1 MQLAEEQAL
10 LENISTIEK
19 KIAKYHSDKKA
30 KSAAECDNDDDLDD
44 FVSNLS
50 NEKQLDKTEIRK
62 MRFDVLRL
70 KGDHVKLQKLI
81 KIARP
86 FELPPLLPPT
96 IATSSQSGTE
106 TKKKLVLPLFGKK
119 GTFSFRSAV
128 PAKKPRVEEVKQDS
142 NAADEPEEEEEENE
156 VVQEAESTEE
166 TPVVANTTEKPEK
179 SKNKPTEMRS
189 HQPVIEDHAPADQK
203 ETHVTSESTST
214 ATDEST
220 SSKRKRKNRNRHRN
234 RNKNTERMDYDDS
247 EELAD
252 TTKYSK
258 WVPPEDQ
265 AGDGMTDLNSK
276 FGY

>member
-1 MQLAEEQAL
+1 MAEEQAL

-142 NAADEPEEEEEENE
+142 NAADEPEEEEEDE

-203 ETHVTSESTST
+203 ETHAASESTST

>member
-142 NAADEPEEEEEENE
+142 NAADEPEEEEEDE

-189 HQPVIEDHAPADQK
+189 HQPVIEDHAPADQE
-203 ETHVTSESTST
+203 ETHAASESTST

>member
-142 NAADEPEEEEEENE
+142 NAADEPEEEEEDE

-203 ETHVTSESTST
+203 ETHAASESTST